1 MYLNAGTH
9 FTQYDQFKEV
19 AVHCAIQDQLPWR
32 NTYSYHKRVCVCVC
46 MYIFL
51 SLKSTRGLLLVNM
64 ISRSST
70 CSWINI
76 QEQYFNQPITFEVDL
91 LFQVYSLCQV

>member
-19 AVHCAIQDQLPWR
+19 AVQFKTSFREEIPTLTTR
-32 NTYSYHKRVCVCVC
+32 GCVC
-46 MYIFL
+46 IFL

-91 LFQVYSLCQV
+91 LIQVYSLCQV